1 MSGFSPAEIPILGDK
16 SLPWFDPDWPW
27 NLGRVASFLPCYSPV
42 LSVRPDY
49 SVMMELFDRPIIEI
63 DFSKVSAVAM
73 RTGCSGLLWE
83 HCEPQ
88 QVLVKLENQWLV
100 LIRHISEIEVQ
111 KFFCGKPDASNE
123 IAWALRNELPCQT
136 GVQLGTQGDRSERV
150 FASTNYDGECNLLVF
165 NPRSEPYKKEWF
177 SVGVSKMIA
186 DSKGFSV
193 HCFKGDY
200 AIGRAVDILASWGF
214 VQSKYWPTITRQ
226 FPELNELQDYLI
238 YLDCLYPDGS
248 HPLHGII
255 SNALK
260 QSGGADDVD
269 EFGLG
274 GPLTENDRCIIQ
286 AMFDLGATIDNPQSA
301 AVILRS
307 ALAQGNNKREF
318 VRLKTYGIVDAKDG
332 RGGGYWLTAK
342 GMILAETLQKR
353 CRNGATN
360 SPTDCTD

>member
-63 DFSKVSAVAM
+63 DFPKVSAVAM

-88 QVLVKLENQWLV
+88 QILVKVENQWLV

-111 KFFCGKPDASNE
+111 NFFCGKPDASNE

-136 GVQLGTQGDRSERV
+136 YVQLGTQGDRTERV

-177 SVGVSKMIA
+177 SDGVRNMIA
-186 DSKGFSV
+186 DSKKFSV

-214 VQSKYWPTITRQ
+214 VQSKYWPTITSQ
-226 FPELNELQDYLI
+226 FPELNELNEYLI
-238 YLDCLYPDGS
+238 HQYQLYPDGS
-248 HPLHGII
+248 HPLH
-255 SNALK
+255 SK
-260 QSGGADDVD
+260 TSEVSMHPSSADDGD
-269 EFGLG
+269 RIESD
-274 GPLTENDRCIIQ
+274 GPLTPNDRCIVQ
-286 AMFDLGATIDNPQSA
+286 AMHELGATIANPQTA
-301 AVILRS
+301 ATIIKV
-307 ALAQGNNKREF
+307 ALNKGDEKRAF
-318 VRLKTYGIVDAKDG
+318 VRLKLYGYIDAKG
-332 RGGGYWLTAK
+332 GKNGGYWLTAK
-342 GMILAETLQKR
+342 GVILAEEL
-353 CRNGATN
+353 
-360 SPTDCTD
+360 

>member
-49 SVMMELFDRPIIEI
+49 SVMMGLFDRPIIEI

-88 QVLVKLENQWLV
+88 QVLVKHENQWLV
-100 LIRHISEIEVQ
+100 LIRHISEIEVR
-111 KFFCGKPDASNE
+111 KFFCGTPDASNE
-123 IAWALRNELPCQT
+123 IAWALRNELPYQT
-136 GVQLGTQGDRSERV
+136 CVQLGTQGDRTERV

-165 NPRSEPYKKEWF
+165 NPRSVPYKKEWF
-177 SVGVSKMIA
+177 SDGVRKMIA

-238 YLDCLYPDGS
+238 YLDYLYPDGL
-248 HPLHGII
+248 HPLHGKT
-255 SNALK
+255 SNVLK
-260 QSGGADDVD
+260 QSGGADEADG
-269 EFGLG
+269 FGLD
-274 GPLTENDRCIIQ
+274 GPLSNNDRCILQFMYTQKIDSISPMPS
-286 AMFDLGATIDNPQSA
+286 AEILKGALYIGNDKEAFDNLRKLG
-301 AVILRS
+301 L
-307 ALAQGNNKREF
+307 
-318 VRLKTYGIVDAKDG
+318 VDARTNVG
-332 RGGGYWLTAK
+332 RWLTDKGRSVAK
-342 GMILAETLQKR
+342 EVVDRLG
-353 CRNGATN
+353 N
-360 SPTDCTD
+360 

>member
-1 MSGFSPAEIPILGDK
+1 MSGFSPSEIPILGDK
-16 SLPWFDPDWPW
+16 SLTWFDPDWPW

-49 SVMMELFDRPIIEI
+49 SVMRELFDRPIIEI

-123 IAWALRNELPCQT
+123 IAWALRKELPYQT
-136 GVQLGTQGDRSERV
+136 CVQLGAQGDRTERV
-150 FASTNYDGECNLLVF
+150 IASTNYDGKCNLMVF

-177 SVGVSKMIA
+177 SDFVRKMIA
-186 DSKGFSV
+186 DSKEFSV

-200 AIGRAVDILASWGF
+200 AVRNAVDTLALWGF
-214 VQSKYWPTITRQ
+214 VQSKYWPTITHQ

-238 YLDCLYPDGS
+238 LLDYLYPNGS
-248 HPLHGII
+248 HPLHGKT
-255 SNALK
+255 SEVAK
-260 QSGGADDVD
+260 QSGGADNQADENGAIDAVARSMMWGGEQFNDIPARGIKVLDLLLKAYRDGNRVVTLDEIISLKVSVD
-269 EFGLG
+269 GGMIGQVFKYKRGRHPVSKVIDDLG
-274 GPLTENDRCIIQ
+274 GGRY
-286 AMFDLGATIDNPQSA
+286 
-301 AVILRS
+301 
-307 ALAQGNNKREF
+307 
-318 VRLKTYGIVDAKDG
+318 RLKHPRKD
-332 RGGGYWLTAK
+332 
-342 GMILAETLQKR
+342 
-353 CRNGATN
+353 
-360 SPTDCTD
+360 S